1 MQQLVEQVYT
11 QVVQIWCIIN
21 MIPTI
26 QHFLYVYSNRDGG
39 AEHYPFIL
47 RGLFF
52 NMRLS
57 QKEKKK
63 TCSALVKKYV

>member
-1 MQQLVEQVYT
+1 MQQLVEEVYT

-26 QHFLYVYSNRDGG
+26 QHFLYVFSNRDGG
-39 AEHYPFIL
+39 ADHYLFIL

-57 QKEKKK
+57 KKEKEKDLFG
-63 TCSALVKKYV
+63 SS

>member
-1 MQQLVEQVYT
+1 
-11 QVVQIWCIIN
+11 

-26 QHFLYVYSNRDGG
+26 QHFLYIYSNRDGG

-63 TCSALVKKYV
+63 TCSALVKKYVLLDKLNSATRER

>member
-1 MQQLVEQVYT
+1 
-11 QVVQIWCIIN
+11 

-26 QHFLYVYSNRDGG
+26 QHFLYVFSNRDGG

-57 QKEKKK
+57 KKEKDLFG
-63 TCSALVKKYV
+63 SS